1 MQENYLVAFVYMM
14 KIKKSLRLREYA
26 KNKPKQ
32 INPWIRKD
40 EFSIVGHR
48 NELKQR
54 NSVTIVKFIIQP
66 LSI

>member
-26 KNKPKQ
+26 KNKTKQ

-40 EFSIVGHR
+40 EFAIVGHR